1 MKSREREG
9 EGESVFKL
17 SLIKAIVAREAPLIN
32 FSSFDTALFFPAPR
46 DGSRRNTNVA
56 GRERRSREHEREE
69 EWRGGERKIEVEDRE
84 SGSCVRQPVK
94 CGQPVMIVRA
104 WPMVAAI
111 FHRELSTY
119 YVSRTQRSHRVCRA
133 DSPPPTLLFRV
144 RPLASGPPRSFSLS
158 LSCLLSFLPF
168 SPRSLPCRP

>member
-1 MKSREREG
+1 M
-9 EGESVFKL
+9 
-17 SLIKAIVAREAPLIN
+17 AREAPLIN

-56 GRERRSREHEREE
+56 GREGRSREHEREE

-144 RPLASGPPRSFSLS
+144 RPLASSSPSVVLSLVPSLFSLS
-158 LSCLLSFLPF
+158 
-168 SPRSLPCRP
+168 RPVLFPAAHEPGGVNHAGF